1 MGSVVNHRLEASTRG
16 TDLLPGLHARV
27 HDALWL
33 LGRQWQ
39 LGELDGDDVGSPINA
54 AYVTRRVPL
63 ASWNPPGAE
72 PEPYDGS
79 RPLEALVESDG
90 APLPWPEKVAAG
102 LRLTRAL
109 RRAELDPAR
118 LIAAHPLSAPD
129 PAVDP
134 DTDPDAHATS
144 SVTPDEVAAVGA
156 VCSARVPDADA
167 VATAFDTALAALVT
181 AAGGDAAREVLQ
193 EWRAWWSSRQPPGSD
208 AWQPQELSYSLTA
221 ATADETLPVYEA
233 KRFAGGSLD
242 WYAFDVAP
250 APATEAA
257 TTPAA
262 AAATAAPPQTAAAP
276 PAPVPVSRAVPVAVT
291 YHGSP
296 VGRYWQL
303 EDASTDFGAID
314 TYPTELGKLLLSEFT
329 ACFSGDWFRVPVR
342 VPYGSAIRV
351 EALVSTDTF
360 GVQTLIPAATATTGA
375 RPWRMYEH
383 ASTPGATADG
393 TWLLVPPV
401 LAPALESAPVEDVVL
416 VRDPAADLGW
426 GIENIVTNA
435 VGRPVRRSEDLR
447 AQGRVPSPD
456 PRQGLPDTWI
466 WRLETSV
473 PENWIPFL
481 PTPGRAEDD
490 DYLLVQ
496 GSMLRYTQTADGA
509 LHAVPVLPASLAL
522 RPGGTIPEREI
533 PREGVSLQRTRR
545 LARWTDGSA
554 SQWWARR
561 RRVGHGESSSGL
573 SYDGLHASSDDPT
586 ALAQ

>member
-39 LGELDGDDVGSPINA
+39 LGELDGDDAGSPVSA
-54 AYVTRRVPL
+54 AYVTRQVPL
-63 ASWNPPGAE
+63 ASWHPPGGP
-72 PEPYDGS
+72 PEPYNGS

-109 RRAELDPAR
+109 RRAKLDPAK
-118 LIAAHPLSAPD
+118 LIAAHPLAAPS
-129 PAVDP
+129 PAA
-134 DTDPDAHATS
+134 DPDANADAQATS
-144 SVTPDEVAAVGA
+144 SVTPGEVAAVGA
-156 VCSARVPDADA
+156 VFVARVPDADA
-167 VATAFDTALAALVT
+167 VAAAYDTALNALVT
-181 AAGGDAAREVLQ
+181 AAGGNAARPVLA
-193 EWRAWWSSRQPPGSD
+193 EWRAWWSSRQPPGSK

-221 ATADETLPVYEA
+221 ATADQTLPVYEA
-233 KRFAGGSLD
+233 ERFGGGALD

-250 APATEAA
+250 APA
-257 TTPAA
+257 
-262 AAATAAPPQTAAAP
+262 ATAAQATSPAPAVPPTAAP
-276 PAPVPVSRAVPVAVT
+276 TPVTRAVPVAVT
-291 YHGSP
+291 FHGSP

-303 EDASTDFGAID
+303 EDASTDLGAIE

-329 ACFSGDWFRVPVR
+329 ACFSGDWFRLPVR
-342 VPYGSAIRV
+342 VPYGSAVRV

-360 GVQTLIPAATATTGA
+360 GVQTLIPAATASTGT

-383 ASTPGATADG
+383 APAAGTTADG

-401 LAPALESAPVEDVVL
+401 LAPALESSPVEDVIL

-426 GIENIVTNA
+426 GIENVVTNA

-447 AQGRVPSPD
+447 AQGRVPAPD
-456 PRQGLPDTWI
+456 PREGLPGTWI

-473 PENWIPFL
+473 PENWIPLL
-481 PTPGRAEDD
+481 PTPGRADDD

-496 GSMLRYTQTADGA
+496 GTMLRYTRTTAGA
-509 LHAVPVLPASLAL
+509 LDAVPILPASLAL

-533 PREGVSLQRTRR
+533 PREGVSLQRRRR
-545 LARWTDGSA
+545 LARWTDGST

-561 RRVGHGESSSGL
+561 RTVGHGEASSGL
-573 SYDGLHASSDDPT
+573 AYDGLHGSSEDPA

>member
-1 MGSVVNHRLEASTRG
+1 MGGVVNNRLEASTRG

-39 LGELDGDDVGSPINA
+39 LGELDGDDAGSPISA
-54 AYVTRRVPL
+54 AYVTRQVPL
-63 ASWNPPGAE
+63 ASWHPPGAE
-72 PEPYDGS
+72 SEPYDGS

-109 RRAELDPAR
+109 QRAKLDPAKV
-118 LIAAHPLSAPD
+118 IAAHPLAVPD

-134 DTDPDAHATS
+134 DADPDAHATS

-156 VCSARVPDADA
+156 VFAARVPDADA
-167 VATAFDTALAALVT
+167 VAAAYDTAREALVT
-181 AAGGDAAREVLQ
+181 AAGGNAALAVLQ
-193 EWRAWWSSRQPPGSD
+193 QWRAWWSSRQRPGSD
-208 AWQPQELSYSLTA
+208 AWQQQELSYSLTA
-221 ATADETLPVYEA
+221 ATADQSLPIYQA
-233 KRFAGGSLD
+233 DRFSGGTLD

-250 APATEAA
+250 TPATSG
-257 TTPAA
+257 TPAGPSA
-262 AAATAAPPQTAAAP
+262 ASASPS
-276 PAPVPVSRAVPVAVT
+276 PVPVARAVPVPVT
-291 YHGSP
+291 FHGSP

-303 EDASTDFGAID
+303 EDAGTDLGAID

-329 ACFSGDWFRVPVR
+329 ACFSGDWFRLPVR
-342 VPYGSAIRV
+342 VPYGSATRV

-360 GVQTLIPAATATTGA
+360 GVQTLIPAATATAGP

-383 ASTPGATADG
+383 VPVSGAAADG

-401 LAPALESAPVEDVVL
+401 LSTALESAPVEDVIF

-447 AQGRVPSPD
+447 AQGRVPDPD
-456 PRQGLPDTWI
+456 PREGLPNTWI

-473 PENWIPFL
+473 PENWIPLL
-481 PTPGRAEDD
+481 PTSGRADDD

-496 GSMLRYTQTADGA
+496 GSMLRYTRTAAGA
-509 LHAVPVLPASLAL
+509 LKSVPILPASLLL
-522 RPGGTIPEREI
+522 RAGSTLPEREI
-533 PREGVSLQRTRR
+533 PREGVSLQRIRR
-545 LARWTDGSA
+545 VARWTDGGRVN
-554 SQWWARR
+554 WWSRR
-561 RRVGHGESSSGL
+561 RTIGHGEASSGL
-573 SYDGLHASSDDPT
+573 AYDGLHPTSQDASS
-586 ALAQ
+586 LGE

>member
-1 MGSVVNHRLEASTRG
+1 MGSVVNNRLEASTRG

-39 LGELDGDDVGSPINA
+39 LGELDGDDAGSPIRA
-54 AYVTRRVPL
+54 AYVTRQVPL
-63 ASWNPPGAE
+63 ASWHPPGAQ

-109 RRAELDPAR
+109 RRAKLDPAT
-118 LIAAHPLSAPD
+118 LTAAHPLAAPS

-134 DTDPDAHATS
+134 DADADAQATS

-156 VCSARVPDADA
+156 VFAARVPDADA
-167 VATAFDTALAALVT
+167 VAAAYDTALDALVT
-181 AAGGDAAREVLQ
+181 AAGGDSARPVLV
-193 EWRAWWSSRQPPGSD
+193 EWRAWWSSRQPPGSG
-208 AWQPQELSYSLTA
+208 AWQPQQLSYSLTA
-221 ATADETLPVYEA
+221 ATADQTLPVYEA
-233 KRFAGGSLD
+233 TRFAGGTLD

-250 APATEAA
+250 APA
-257 TTPAA
+257 
-262 AAATAAPPQTAAAP
+262 ATAAPATPAAPATSPVPP
-276 PAPVPVSRAVPVAVT
+276 PAPVTRAVPVAVT
-291 YHGSP
+291 FHGSP

-303 EDASTDFGAID
+303 EDASTDLGAIE

-329 ACFSGDWFRVPVR
+329 ACFPGDWFRLPAR
-342 VPYGSAIRV
+342 VSYGSAVRV

-360 GVQTLIPAATATTGA
+360 GVQTLIQAATASSGA

-383 ASTPGATADG
+383 APAAGTTADG
-393 TWLLVPPV
+393 TWLLIPPV
-401 LAPALESAPVEDVVL
+401 LAPALESAPVEDVIL

-426 GIENIVTNA
+426 GIENIVMNA

-447 AQGRVPSPD
+447 AQGRVPDPD
-456 PRQGLPDTWI
+456 PREGLPDTWI

-481 PTPGRAEDD
+481 PTPGRADDD
-490 DYLLVQ
+490 DYVLVQ
-496 GSMLRYTQTADGA
+496 GAMLRYTQTAAGA
-509 LHAVPVLPASLAL
+509 LNAVPILPASLAL

-533 PREGVSLQRTRR
+533 PREGVSLQRRRR
-545 LARWTDGSA
+545 LARWTDGST
-554 SQWWARR
+554 SEWWTRR
-561 RRVGHGESSSGL
+561 RTVGHGEASSGL
-573 SYDGLHASSDDPT
+573 SYDGLHGSSEDPT